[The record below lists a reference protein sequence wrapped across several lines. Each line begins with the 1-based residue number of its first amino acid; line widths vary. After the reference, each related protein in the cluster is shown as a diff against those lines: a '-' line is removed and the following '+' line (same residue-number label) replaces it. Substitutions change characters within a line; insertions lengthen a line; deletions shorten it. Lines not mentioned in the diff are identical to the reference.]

1 MVPIRKQSKKA
12 QKRHYAQ
19 QRGSWNGVNPVTR
32 TVPNRKAYSRAKAKN
47 EARSRAFHDG
57 GKEWATG
64 VFAG

>member
-19 QRGSWNGVNPVTR
+19 QRDSWNGVNSVTR
-32 TVPNRKAYSRAKAKN
+32 TVPNGKAYSRTKAKN
-47 EARSRAFHDG
+47 EARSLIFCN
-57 GKEWATG
+57 GKEQASG